1 MVLIAQLR
9 LSVEEYTVLS
19 QIARKEGTSI
29 QDLLARRFQDLV
41 DKEIET
47 ALGGKENYENRTK
60 EEKRPGRIFID
71 AVKK

>member
-19 QIARKEGTSI
+19 QTARKEGTSI
-29 QDLLARRFQDLV
+29 QVLLARRFQDLV

-47 ALGGKENYENRTK
+47 ALGGKENDENRAKK
-60 EEKRPGRIFID
+60 ENRPGRISID

>member
-19 QIARKEGTSI
+19 QIARKEGASI

-47 ALGGKENYENRTK
+47 ALGRKEIYENRAK
-60 EEKRPGRIFID
+60 EENRPGRIFID